1 MDLPVSYEPLDPAE
15 AGVNTDALEALFER
29 ASRDV
34 REGPLPSAQFA
45 LARLGRI
52 VAKGTVGEATDDN
65 RYIIYSCTKGVVGA
79 AIMLLVGE
87 GQLDVDQRVAE
98 LIPEFGENGKEA
110 VTVEQVLTHTA
121 GFPQGPLGHHRRED
135 RLAAMAKTWLAWEP
149 GTRYEYHPLA
159 AHWVLAEIIERL
171 SGEDYRTYIRRRVID
186 HLGLR
191 SLRLGVPVEDQGDI
205 LEVRE
210 CGEPTPVE
218 EIRALYGVDEI
229 PTSVTNDWLLS
240 LNRPEERALGI
251 PGGGGVSNA
260 TDLAL
265 FYQALLHNAGGTWK
279 PDVLEQF
286 TANPRNQ
293 LPDPTFG
300 HPINRALNYQLA
312 GGDGKANYRGFGHTN
327 SPGTFGHDGAG
338 GQIAWADPA
347 TGISFAWLTNGL
359 DLHAIRSARRK
370 IGIATKAAA
379 VVAQ

>member
-1 MDLPVSYEPLDPAE
+1 MDLPVSYEIVDPDE
-15 AGVNTDALEALFER
+15 AGIRGEALAALVER
-29 ASRDV
+29 AG
-34 REGPLPSAQFA
+34 REVQSGLLPSAQWA
-45 LARLGRI
+45 LARDGRI
-52 VAKGTVGEATDDN
+52 VAKATVGEATDDN
-65 RYIIYSCTKGVVGA
+65 RYVIFSCTKGIVGA

-87 GQLDVDQRVAE
+87 GELNVEQRVAE

-110 VTVEQVLTHTA
+110 VTVEHVLTHTA
-121 GFPQGPLGHHRRED
+121 GFPQAPLGHHRRED
-135 RLAAMAKTWLAWEP
+135 RIAAMAKTWLDWEP
-149 GTRYEYHPLA
+149 GTRYQYHPVA

-186 HLGLR
+186 RLGLR
-191 SLRLGVPVEDQGDI
+191 SLRVGVPPEEQSDI
-205 LEVRE
+205 LEVRQ
-210 CGEPTPVE
+210 CGEPPTVE
-218 EIRALYGVDEI
+218 EIRALYGVDVI
-229 PTSVTNDWLLS
+229 PTSVTDDWLLS
-240 LNRPEERALGI
+240 LNQSGERALGI
-251 PGGGGVSNA
+251 PGGGGVSKA
-260 TDLAL
+260 EDLAL

-359 DLHAIRSARRK
+359 DQHAIRAARRK

-379 VVAQ
+379 VVAR

>member
-15 AGVNTDALEALFER
+15 AGLDAAALEALIER

-34 REGPLPSAQFA
+34 REGPLPSAQWA
-45 LARLGRI
+45 VARHGRI
-52 VAKGTVGEATDDN
+52 VAKATVGDVTDDN
-65 RYIIYSCTKGVVGA
+65 RYIIYSCTKGIVGA
-79 AIMLLVGE
+79 AVMLLIGE
-87 GQLDVDQRVAE
+87 GQLSVEQRVAE

-110 VTVEQVLTHTA
+110 VTVEHVLTHTS
-121 GFPQGPLGHHRRED
+121 GFPQAPLGRHRRED
-135 RLAAMAKTWLAWEP
+135 RVAAMAKTWLAWEP
-149 GTRYEYHPLA
+149 GTRYEYHPVA

-171 SGEDYRTYIRRRVID
+171 SGEDYRTFIRRRVID

-191 SLRLGVPVEDQGDI
+191 SLRLGVPVEEQGDI
-205 LEVRE
+205 LEVSE
-210 CGEPTPVE
+210 CGEPPTRE
-218 EIRALYGVDEI
+218 EIRRLYGVDEI
-229 PTSVTNDWLLS
+229 PTSVTNEWLLS
-240 LNRPEERALGI
+240 LNEPQERALGI

-260 TDLAL
+260 SDLAL

-279 PDVLEQF
+279 PDVLHEF

-312 GGDGKANYRGFGHTN
+312 GGDGKANFRGFGHTN

-359 DLHAIRSARRK
+359 DLHGIRAARRK
-370 IGIATKAAA
+370 IGIATKAAS
-379 VVAQ
+379 VVAK

>member
-1 MDLPVSYEPLDPAE
+1 MDLPVSYELLDPAE
-15 AGVNTDALEALFER
+15 AGIDPAALEALAER

-34 REGPLPSAQFA
+34 REGTLPSAQWA
-45 LARLGRI
+45 LARNGRL
-52 VAKGTVGEATDDN
+52 VAKATVGDATDDN
-65 RYIIYSCTKGVVGA
+65 RYVIYSCTKGVVGA

-87 GQLDVDQRVAE
+87 GQLSIDQRVAE
-98 LIPEFGENGKEA
+98 LIPEFGENGKES
-110 VTVEQVLTHTA
+110 VTVEHVLTHTA
-121 GFPQGPLGHHRRED
+121 GFPKAPLGLHRRED

-149 GTRYEYHPLA
+149 GARYEYHPVA

-171 SGEDYRTYIRRRVID
+171 SGEDYRTYIRRRIID
-186 HLGLR
+186 HIGLR
-191 SLRLGVPVEDQGDI
+191 SLRVGVPPAEQGDI
-205 LEVRE
+205 LEVRQ
-210 CGEPTPVE
+210 CGEPPTVE
-218 EIRALYGVDEI
+218 EIRALYGRDDI
-229 PTSVTNDWLLS
+229 PTSVTDEWLLS
-240 LNRPEERALGI
+240 LNDPAERALGI
-251 PGGGGVSNA
+251 PGGGGVSKA
-260 TDLAL
+260 EDLAL

-347 TGISFAWLTNGL
+347 TGISFSWLTNGL
-359 DLHAIRSARRK
+359 DQHAIRAARRK
-370 IGIATKAAA
+370 IGIATKAAS
-379 VVAQ
+379 VVA

>member
-15 AGVNTDALEALFER
+15 AGIDAAALEALVER

-34 REGPLPSAQFA
+34 REGPLPSAQWA
-45 LARLGRI
+45 IARNGRI
-52 VAKGTVGEATDDN
+52 VAKSTVGEATDDN
-65 RYIIYSCTKGVVGA
+65 RYIIYSCTKGIVGA
-79 AIMLLVGE
+79 ALMLLIGE
-87 GQLDVDQRVAE
+87 GELTVEQRVAE

-110 VTVEQVLTHTA
+110 VTVEQVLTHTS
-121 GFPQGPLGHHRRED
+121 GFPQAPLSHHRRED
-135 RLAAMAKTWLAWEP
+135 RIAAMAKTWLAWEP
-149 GTRYEYHPLA
+149 GTRYEYHPVA

-171 SGEDYRTYIRRRVID
+171 SGEDYRTFIRRRVID

-191 SLRLGVPVEDQGDI
+191 SLRVGVPVEEQADI

-210 CGEPTPVE
+210 CGEPPTVE
-218 EIRALYGVDEI
+218 EIRALYGVDKI

-240 LNRPEERALGI
+240 LNDPEERALGI

-265 FYQALLHNAGGTWK
+265 FYQALLHNAAGTWK
-279 PDVLEQF
+279 PDVLHEF

-300 HPINRALNYQLA
+300 FPTNRALNYQLA

-359 DLHAIRSARRK
+359 DLHSIRAARRK
-370 IGIATKAAA
+370 IGIATKAAS
-379 VVAQ
+379 VVAK